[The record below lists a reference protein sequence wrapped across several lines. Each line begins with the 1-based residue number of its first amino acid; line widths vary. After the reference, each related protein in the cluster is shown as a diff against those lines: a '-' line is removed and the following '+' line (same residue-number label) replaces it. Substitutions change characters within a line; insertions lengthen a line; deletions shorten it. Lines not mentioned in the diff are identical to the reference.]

1 MARIGR
7 RDQRVTLQRYTTS
20 SNDYGEEVETWGD
33 IGTEWAAVFYG
44 RGSERRQA
52 AMEQGAQPATFQF
65 LSNPV
70 TRSLTIRDR
79 IMHAGQWDIVGIS
92 PDAPDRGLLEVTAV
106 RGA

>member
-1 MARIGR
+1 MARIAR

-20 SNDYGEEVETWGD
+20 TDSYGEEIATWGD
-33 IGTEWAAVFYG
+33 IGSEWAAIYYG

-65 LSNPV
+65 LSNPL

-79 IMHAGQWDIVGIS
+79 IDHGGTWDIVGVS
-92 PDAPDRGLLEVTAV
+92 PDTPDRGLLEVTAV
-106 RGA
+106 RAA